1 MFPHLLCWPSD
12 SLSPPAPVPPAYTF
26 TLLYTLHFLLQTPRN
41 QTGGST
47 IGLYQQNT
55 LQLGIR
61 YVFSFFHAPLL
72 LKESLISNSVWTTRG
87 RGTVFLD
94 NLYLQIFKSY
104 KICKNANFRSVMARK
119 YKRNFCMANI
129 MLHKKLCKK
138 RNLSTYCLPVC
149 LLANINIVLETLF
162 FPFYHVSQPHNS

>member
-1 MFPHLLCWPSD
+1 MKTKGRRRFSKTSFSKCCLDDACYECCMFPHHLCWPSD

-26 TLLYTLHFLLQTPRN
+26 TRLYTLHFLLQTPRN

-61 YVFSFFHAPLL
+61 YVVSFFHAPLL

-94 NLYLQIFKSY
+94 KLYLQIFKSY
-104 KICKNANFRSVMARK
+104 K
-119 YKRNFCMANI
+119 
-129 MLHKKLCKK
+129 LCKK
-138 RNLSTYCLPVC
+138 SK
-149 LLANINIVLETLF
+149 F
-162 FPFYHVSQPHNS
+162 